1 MKRKLSVILL
11 ALFIV
16 IQLLPLQVNASTVSK
31 ELKVSSELTQWVLDE
46 PTNTLYAISETGK
59 SLIFINAATMSIEKD
74 VTLNGRPTDIIKD
87 NGKLYIALDNI
98 NQIVIVDMA
107 SRAITETIHTS
118 SSPYRIA
125 KDGDKIYYTE
135 LSGIGDI
142 YEYNLTT
149 NTAQAIPVDS
159 SSASDLEI
167 NTKDHILYI
176 GETSSGSDMTYYS
189 TVYNKVIGK
198 TNYDGGYGFPYPARC
213 IIFDGS
219 NVYYAG
225 RDFKP
230 DDPTKFNGDFGNTEN
245 LIYANKGLVYTN
257 KSIYNKDTHIKL
269 GDYGLNIDLVQASDN
284 TLYIYSKD
292 NGIIKRFS
300 NSYNIINSSNVISL
314 ISGKPAD
321 PIPNTK
327 QSTQINSSISTL
339 QMKSKLIKW
348 VLNEPMNTLY
358 GISKEDKA
366 LFFIN
371 AETLNLEK
379 SLTFTCSPTDI
390 IEDGGNLYITL
401 NDINEIVI
409 VDMAKRAI
417 TGRLHTS
424 SDPYRIEKDGDKIY
438 YVECRSWFSVYEYN
452 LTTNTDKKISVG
464 NIHKPEDLEINKKD
478 HILYIGEAGSSG
490 SHIVYY
496 STSDNKVISKTNY
509 NEGGGFYGAVGNVVF
524 DGSNVYYAGR
534 DFKLDDPTRFNGDFG
549 NTENV
554 IYANKGLVYTNKSI
568 YNKDTHVKLGDY
580 GLNVDLVQA
589 SDTTLYTYS
598 KDNGIIKRFNNN
610 YNMIN
615 SSNVIS
621 LISGKPADI
630 IPTTKKSTQINSG
643 KSVLQIKSK
652 LTQWVLNEQTNT
664 LYGISKDDKA
674 LFFIN
679 TQTLNLEKSL
689 TFTCG
694 PTDIIEDGGNL
705 YIALDDANQIAIVDM
720 TKREITKILHTSSDP
735 FRIVKDGNYIFYTE
749 RDQWC
754 DIYAYNLIT
763 NIDEEIFQNDFFEPD
778 LAINTKDHI
787 LYIGES
793 GLGVSNM
800 TYVSI
805 AGQGVISKT
814 NYDPA
819 LGFQY
824 PERSI
829 IFDGETVYYA
839 GSGFNKQDAARVLG
853 NYDKKNIIFA
863 RYGSAYTKT
872 NIYDSKSYSL
882 IENTGS
888 NRNLIEISDNL
899 AMYYYS
905 EADNSIYANWTYAT
919 SIPTNGWSYFQRK
932 WYFFNNKTMVVND
945 WRQDSSKRW
954 FYLGTDG
961 AMVSNVWRQDSSKHW
976 FYLDSDGAMIT
987 NSWKKDLSKRWFYLG
1002 SDGAMAS
1009 NTWKLYNG
1017 KWYYLKANGEMA
1029 TGWIFNDGA
1038 WYYLY
1043 PSGEMALN
1051 TTIDGYRLNGNGA
1064 WIR

>member
-59 SLIFINAATMSIEKD
+59 NLIFINAATMSIEKD

-98 NQIVIVDMA
+98 NQIAIVDMA

-135 LSGIGDI
+135 RNGSRYI
-142 YEYNLTT
+142 YEYDLTT
-149 NTAQAIPVDS
+149 NTTQTIPAVS
-159 SSASDLEI
+159 SSYADLEI

-176 GETSSGSDMTYYS
+176 GETSSSSNMIYYS
-189 TVYNKVIGK
+189 TTNNKVMGK
-198 TNYDGGYGFPYPARC
+198 TNYDEGYGFPYAARC

-230 DDPTKFNGDFGNTEN
+230 DNPSRFGGDFGNTESV
-245 LIYANKGLVYTN
+245 IYANNGLVYTS
-257 KSIYNKDTHIKL
+257 KSIYSKDSHIKL
-269 GDYGLNIDLVQASDN
+269 GDYGLTVNLIQASDS

-292 NGIIKRFS
+292 NGIIKRFNNTNNTIDS
-300 NSYNIINSSNVISL
+300 TNVISL

-339 QMKSKLIKW
+339 QMKSKLIEW

-371 AETLNLEK
+371 AQTLNLEK
-379 SLTFTCSPTDI
+379 SLTFTSSPTDI
-390 IEDGGNLYITL
+390 IEDDGNLYIALDDT
-401 NDINEIVI
+401 NEIVV
-409 VDMAKRAI
+409 VDIESRSITKR
-417 TGRLHTS
+417 LYTS
-424 SDPYRIEKDGDKIY
+424 SDPYRIEKDGEKIY
-438 YVECRSWFSVYEYN
+438 YAERDHTCSVYEYN
-452 LTTNTDKKISVG
+452 LVTNTDKVIPL
-464 NIHKPEDLEINKKD
+464 NFLADPDLAINKKD
-478 HILYIGEAGSSG
+478 HILYIGESNSTGSNMT
-490 SHIVYY
+490 YY
-496 STSDNKVISKTNY
+496 STTDNKIIGKTNY
-509 NEGGGFYGAVGNVVF
+509 DGGYGFSNQYRYTIF
-524 DGSNVYYAGR
+524 DGSNVYYVGR

-568 YNKDTHVKLGDY
+568 YNKYTHVKLGDY

-598 KDNGIIKRFNNN
+598 KDSGTIKRFNNN
-610 YNMIN
+610 YNIIN
-615 SSNVIS
+615 SSNLIS

-643 KSVLQIKSK
+643 KSVLQMKSK

-679 TQTLNLEKSL
+679 AQTLNLEKSL

-735 FRIVKDGNYIFYTE
+735 FRLVKDGDYIFYTE

-754 DIYAYNLIT
+754 DIYRYNLIT
-763 NIDEEIFQNDFFEPD
+763 NIDEVMFRNDFFEPD

-793 GLGVSNM
+793 DLSVSNM
-800 TYVSI
+800 TYVSTS
-805 AGQGVISKT
+805 GNGVILKT
-814 NYDPA
+814 NYTRMF
-819 LGFQY
+819 GFPY
-824 PERSI
+824 PERST

-839 GSGFNKQDAARVLG
+839 GSGFNRLDPTRVLG
-853 NYDKKNIIFA
+853 SYDKKNIVFA

-872 NIYDSKSYSL
+872 NIYDSKSYSV

-899 AMYYYS
+899 SMFYYS
-905 EADNSIYANWTYAT
+905 EADNSIYANWTF
-919 SIPTNGWSYFQRK
+919 PTNGWSYFQRK
-932 WYFFNNKTMVVND
+932 WYFFNNKTMVIND
-945 WRQDSSKRW
+945 WRQDPSKRW

-961 AMVSNVWRQDSSKHW
+961 AMVSNVWRQDSSKRW

-1051 TTIDGYRLNGNGA
+1051 TTIDGYRLNGSGV

>member
-59 SLIFINAATMSIEKD
+59 NLIFINAATMSIEKD

-107 SRAITETIHTS
+107 SRSITETIHTS

-198 TNYDGGYGFPYPARC
+198 TNYDGGYGFPYPSRC

-230 DDPTKFNGDFGNTEN
+230 DDPTKFKGDFGNTEN
-245 LIYANKGLVYTN
+245 VIYANKGLIYTS
-257 KSIYNKDTHIKL
+257 KSIYSKDTHIKL
-269 GDYGLNIDLVQASDN
+269 GDYGLNVNLVQASDN

-292 NGIIKRFS
+292 NGIIKRFNDQS
-300 NSYNIINSSNVISL
+300 NTVDSTNVISL

-390 IEDGGNLYITL
+390 IEDGENLYITL

-409 VDMAKRAI
+409 VDMAKREI

-438 YVECRSWFSVYEYN
+438 YVECRSWFSIYEYN

-490 SHIVYY
+490 SHMVYY

-598 KDNGIIKRFNNN
+598 KDSGIIKRFNNN

-630 IPTTKKSTQINSG
+630 IPTTKKSTQINLG
-643 KSVLQIKSK
+643 KSVLQMKSK

-679 TQTLNLEKSL
+679 AQTLNLEKSL

-735 FRIVKDGNYIFYTE
+735 FRLVKDGDYIFYTE

-754 DIYAYNLIT
+754 DIYRYNLIT
-763 NIDEEIFQNDFFEPD
+763 NIDEVMFRNDFFEPD

-793 GLGVSNM
+793 DLSVSNM
-800 TYVSI
+800 TYVSTS
-805 AGQGVISKT
+805 GNGVILKT
-814 NYDPA
+814 NYTRMF
-819 LGFQY
+819 GFPY
-824 PERSI
+824 PERST

-839 GSGFNKQDAARVLG
+839 GSGFNRLDPTRVLG
-853 NYDKKNIIFA
+853 SYDKKNIVFA

-872 NIYDSKSYSL
+872 NIYDSKSYSV

-899 AMYYYS
+899 SMFYYS
-905 EADNSIYANWTYAT
+905 EADNSIYANWTF
-919 SIPTNGWSYFQRK
+919 PTNGWSYFQRK
-932 WYFFNNKTMVVND
+932 WYFFNNKTMVIND

-961 AMVSNVWRQDSSKHW
+961 AMVSNVWRQDSSKRW

-987 NSWKKDLSKRWFYLG
+987 NSWKKDSSKRWFYLG

-1051 TTIDGYRLNGNGA
+1051 TTIDGYRLNGSGV